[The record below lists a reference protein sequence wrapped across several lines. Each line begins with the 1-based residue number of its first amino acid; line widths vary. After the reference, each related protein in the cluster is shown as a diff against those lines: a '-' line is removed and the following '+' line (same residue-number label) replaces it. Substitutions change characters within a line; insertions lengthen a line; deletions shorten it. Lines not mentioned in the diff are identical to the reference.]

1 MLLTLLGK
9 GGISLCCGGQIV
21 VVESRDHGS
30 LVLLMLPDIRG
41 AFGSLLLLQDLNLV
55 LDITRLYKELFTL
68 NDLSRLLFA
77 AEVLLLGWAG
87 YGGLCLDLI
96 DGY

>member
-1 MLLTLLGK
+1 MLLTLLCK

-30 LVLLMLPDIRG
+30 LVLLMLPDVRG

-55 LDITRLYKELFTL
+55 LDITRLFTL

-87 YGGLCLDLI
+87 YGGFCLDLI